1 MMVRPSDE
9 YIEKL
14 DIVSKWMVYDPE
26 VENLV
31 LRDDAPQE
39 IVEMRQW
46 LKDND
51 PEKGIDLN

>member
-1 MMVRPSDE
+1 MTN
-9 YIEKL
+9 IEKL